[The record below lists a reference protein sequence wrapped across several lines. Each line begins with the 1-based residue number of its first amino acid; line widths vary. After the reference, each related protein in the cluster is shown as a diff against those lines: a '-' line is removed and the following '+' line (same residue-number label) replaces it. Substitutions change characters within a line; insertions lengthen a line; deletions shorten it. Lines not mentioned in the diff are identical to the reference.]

1 MKIKKRM
8 KIKKN
13 VNFVSRISAFSIHC
27 TDAKDVLELFAVNV
41 KMIPESYY
49 K

>member
-8 KIKKN
+8 NIKKN
-13 VNFVSRISAFSIHC
+13 VNFVLRISASSMPC

-41 KMIPESYY
+41 HMIPESYY